1 MTVMSAVKDTEALT
15 LVFVAE
21 FDATPEEVWELFENP
36 RQLEKWWGPLDYPAT
51 FVRHEFFVGGESRYF
66 MTGPQGE
73 IAPGWWRIE
82 SLDRATSLG
91 FANGIAGEDG
101 EPRPDLA
108 PTAASV
114 ILEEVDGKTRMTVVN
129 RFVSIEQMEQILTMG
144 MQEGMAQ
151 ALSQIDDVLARRTA

>member
-73 IAPGWWRIE
+73 IAPGWWRIG
-82 SLDRATSLG
+82 SLDRAKSLG
-91 FANGIAGEDG
+91 FANGIAAEDG

-108 PTAASV
+108 PTTASV
-114 ILEEVDGKTRMTVVN
+114 TLEEVDGKTRMTVVN
-129 RFVSIEQMEQILTMG
+129 RFVSIEQMEQFLTMG

>member
-1 MTVMSAVKDTEALT
+1 
-15 LVFVAE
+15 
-21 FDATPEEVWELFENP
+21 
-36 RQLEKWWGPLDYPAT
+36 
-51 FVRHEFFVGGESRYF
+51 

-101 EPRPDLA
+101 EPRTDLA